1 MKLHKLK
8 TNTMKSRSG
17 LNQTKPCEMQVNTN
31 HNRLI
36 AKNYKI
42 LNAKH
47 AVRCVTVEV
56 RVCLDLQMTADY
68 QPTPTCY
75 RLKMQTVDHKSRTA
89 HDFEAK
95 SHKID
100 TKTTLLRTNLSW
112 KCRFLR
118 THSK

>member
-75 RLKMQTVDHKSRTA
+75 CLKMQTVDHKS
-89 HDFEAK
+89 
-95 SHKID
+95 KI
-100 TKTTLLRTNLSW
+100 LN
-112 KCRFLR
+112 
-118 THSK
+118 SKPSKYY